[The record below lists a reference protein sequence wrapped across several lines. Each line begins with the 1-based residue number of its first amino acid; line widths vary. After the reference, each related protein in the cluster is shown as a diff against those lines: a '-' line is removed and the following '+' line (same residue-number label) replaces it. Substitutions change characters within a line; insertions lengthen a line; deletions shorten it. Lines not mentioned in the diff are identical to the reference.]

1 MCNGDVRKIQTAGA
15 DREGKG
21 KPGPWPKYESE
32 FSKNVQ
38 IFKTKLNGPEMVPFY
53 I

>member
-1 MCNGDVRKIQTAGA
+1 MSNGDVRKIQTAGA

-21 KPGPWPKYESE
+21 KTGTWPKYEPE
-32 FSKNVQ
+32 FTKNVQ
-38 IFKTKLNGPEMVPFY
+38 IFKTKLNGPEMVPFC